1 MKKVDINEFNGV
13 QFVQIVEVKFGIVI
27 IFLQDED
34 DKFDE
39 VERLIILI
47 DLCRFLMDDEIVNNF
62 VENECRLDYSFVCIV
77 EEVEW
82 FMKEFIDVVQ
92 GN

>member
-13 QFVQIVEVKFGIVI
+13 QCVQIVEEKFGIGI

-47 DLCRFLMDDEIVNNF
+47 ELCRFLMDDEIVNNF
-62 VENECRLDYSFVCIV
+62 IENECRLDYSFVCIV